1 MFKRQVWLAP
11 GRYTVLAVARDQT
24 TERSSVQSMTVVVP
38 DATASAPL
46 LSSLAVIRRVEPA
59 SEQPDAVE
67 DPFRTEQL
75 RIVPSLDM
83 PISRATNPQV
93 SAYVV
98 VYPDRGRVPSL
109 TFEFLRGDAVIG
121 RSAAELP
128 APDPEGRIK
137 YVASFPTTIFEPG
150 AYVLRAVATLDG
162 RTSSSDVS
170 FTIVP

>member
-1 MFKRQVWLAP
+1 
-11 GRYTVLAVARDQT
+11 
-24 TERSSVQSMTVVVP
+24 
-38 DATASAPL
+38 
-46 LSSLAVIRRVEPA
+46 
-59 SEQPDAVE
+59 
-67 DPFRTEQL
+67 
-75 RIVPSLDM
+75 
-83 PISRATNPQV
+83 
-93 SAYVV
+93 VV

-150 AYVLRAVATLDG
+150 SYRLRAVATIDG
-162 RTSSSDVS
+162 RTSASDVS